1 MVAQHAHGAAQIG
14 GMRRRKSLIRP
25 DDLLGTSLANA
36 VPRRAVW
43 IRRRREARVNALGT
57 LLTVLAVI
65 VGAVLLIPVLGVVL
79 GLAVA
84 FGGVLLWLLPIVL
97 IAASDKVGTAEKI
110 LWILAIIFLSW
121 FAWIF
126 YFFFAPVFDKPQR
139 HSYY

>member
-1 MVAQHAHGAAQIG
+1 MNV
-14 GMRRRKSLIRP
+14 
-25 DDLLGTSLANA
+25 
-36 VPRRAVW
+36 
-43 IRRRREARVNALGT
+43 LGT
-57 LLTVLAVI
+57 LITIVAVVIGAVI
-65 VGAVLLIPVLGVVL
+65 LIPILGAFL

-121 FAWIF
+121 FAWIL
-126 YFFFAPVFDKPQR
+126 YFFFAPVFDRPQR